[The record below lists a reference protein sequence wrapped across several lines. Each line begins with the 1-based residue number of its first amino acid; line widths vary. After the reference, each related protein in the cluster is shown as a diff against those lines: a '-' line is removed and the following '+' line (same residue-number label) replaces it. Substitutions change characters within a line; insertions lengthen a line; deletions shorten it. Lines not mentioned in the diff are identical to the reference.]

1 MYIPWRKNGV
11 TAFNVCVG
19 KLSGNLKL
27 DRSLSKSL
35 LRSSL
40 IFSVSKNKTPQ
51 LTLKTEKHNFHELF
65 KLSLELDQ
73 TLTCWK
79 ERKKMLSVQ
88 NISDV
93 AATIKF
99 D

>member
-1 MYIPWRKNGV
+1 MLFPVNK
-11 TAFNVCVG
+11 
-19 KLSGNLKL
+19 
-27 DRSLSKSL
+27 
-35 LRSSL
+35 
-40 IFSVSKNKTPQ
+40 KNKTLHQ

-65 KLSLELDQ
+65 KLSLELDK

-93 AATIKF
+93 AVIIKF